1 MCYHSI
7 KNNQQMHV
15 LITGGSGL
23 VGSYLTPHFLSQNYE
38 VTILSR
44 SARTS
49 GHNKQHFV
57 RWDGKNIP
65 SEVENVDILINL
77 AGAGVLDDRWT
88 DAYKRQILES
98 RINSTTACVKFIQD
112 TPTKPQLF
120 ISASAVG
127 YYGTKQTTPLDES
140 ASAGKDFLGITC
152 QKWEDASKNAG
163 IRTVIPRIGLV
174 LAAKGGAFPRLL
186 KPFKYYAGGYLGD
199 GKQGFPWIH
208 IDDVVAIFQFFI
220 NHPDTEGVFNLTA
233 PEQLTNKDFSK
244 IIGKLVGK
252 PAAISV
258 PAFVVKT
265 MLGESSAMLLEGQF
279 VTPKRLLEA
288 GYSFKYPQ
296 AEAAVRDLLKMVEM

>member
-1 MCYHSI
+1 
-7 KNNQQMHV
+7 MHV

-49 GHNKQHFV
+49 GHNKQRFV

-65 SEVENVDILINL
+65 SEVGNVDIVINL
-77 AGAGVLDDRWT
+77 AGVGVMDDRWT
-88 DAYKRQILES
+88 ENYKRQILDS
-98 RINSTTACVKFIQD
+98 RINSTTACVKFIQSAAS
-112 TPTKPQLF
+112 KPQLF

-127 YYGTKQTTPLDES
+127 YYGTKQPVPLDET
-140 ASAGKDFLGITC
+140 APPGKDFLGITC
-152 QKWEDASKNAG
+152 QKWEDAAKGAG
-163 IRTVIPRIGLV
+163 IRTVITRIGLV

-186 KPFKYYAGGYLGD
+186 KPFKFYAGGYLGD

-208 IDDVVAIFQFFI
+208 MDDIVGAFQFII
-220 NHPDTEGVFNLTA
+220 NHPEIEGVVNLTA

-252 PAAISV
+252 PAGLSV
-258 PAFVVKT
+258 PSFVVKT
-265 MLGESSAMLLEGQF
+265 MLGESSALLLEGQF
-279 VTPKRLLEA
+279 VSPKRLLDA
-288 GYSFKYPQ
+288 GYPFKYPQ
-296 AEAAVRDLLKMVEM
+296 AEPAVRDLLKMVEM